1 MPAVALLCGV
11 AARGL
16 EQLLA
21 KRVQLRPVHAAA
33 VSAVLVT
40 AVAAE
45 ALARDLDYYRGRHL
59 ARIVREVYGANPFL
73 EAQLVGDFVRDRTPP
88 GERLVVIGSEP
99 ELYFYAD
106 RRSPS
111 RHPYFEYTISLFQR
125 EFVAEVERDP
135 PRMLVFFGHEAS
147 YAGDVD
153 VDAYLRAMDW
163 YVGFARARY
172 RPLAMVD
179 GSDPLQ
185 PRLVTGPEMARVQ
198 RAGTSRV
205 LVLERVDAP
214 SRPDWEEP
222 FDPLCG
228 QSALIPPGSC
238 PQSRA
243 ARQP

>member
-1 MPAVALLCGV
+1 
-11 AARGL
+11 
-16 EQLLA
+16 
-21 KRVQLRPVHAAA
+21 
-33 VSAVLVT
+33 LVT

-73 EAQLVGDFVRDRTPP
+73 EAQVVGNFVRERTPP

-106 RRSPS
+106 RRCPS
-111 RHPYFEYTISLFQR
+111 KHAYFEYTIASHPDGRAFQR
-125 EFVAEVERDP
+125 EFIADVERDP
-135 PRMLVFFGHEAS
+135 PRTLVFFGHEVS

-153 VDAYLRAMDW
+153 VDAYVRAMDW
-163 YVGFARARY
+163 YVDFARAHY

-179 GSDPLQ
+179 GSDPLR
-185 PRLVTGPEMARVQ
+185 PTLITGPEMARVQ

-205 LVLERVDAP
+205 LVLERVDGP
-214 SRPDWEEP
+214 SRPDWAEP

-228 QSALIPPGSC
+228 QSALIPPGRC
-238 PQSRA
+238 PNSRA
-243 ARQP
+243 VRSP